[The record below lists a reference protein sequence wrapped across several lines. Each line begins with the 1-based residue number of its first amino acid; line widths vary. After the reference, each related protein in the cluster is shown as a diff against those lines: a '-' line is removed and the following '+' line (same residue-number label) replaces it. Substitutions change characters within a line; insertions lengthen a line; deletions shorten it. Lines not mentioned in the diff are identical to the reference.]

1 MLTEDEARRL
11 YREVLDKVSDS
22 LARDIAVSVFSGALR
37 GDIGSKTHDDTG
49 LDEAQDLIPLSNS
62 DALVV
67 ALRTLLSALDPIFQ
81 ESEVK
86 KILHP
91 TENTGECT
99 IVWDFDHAESTHVP
113 ELLEVPAQ
121 LVKVEPLP
129 VFSTDDLSRMRQRVA
144 KLADL
149 LQEFESELEQKGG
162 LANGHSD

>member
-1 MLTEDEARRL
+1 MLTEDEAGRL
-11 YREVLDKVSDS
+11 YREVLEKVDASV
-22 LARDIAVSVFSGALR
+22 ARDIEVSVFSGALR
-37 GDIGSKTHDDTG
+37 GDIGPKTHEDTG
-49 LDEAQDLIPLSNS
+49 LDETQDLIPISNK

-91 TENTGECT
+91 PNNTGECT
-99 IVWDFDHAESTHVP
+99 IIWDFDQAEPTHVP
-113 ELLEVPAQ
+113 EVLKVPAK

-129 VFSTDDLSRMRQRVA
+129 VLSTDDLSRIRQRVV

-149 LQEFESELEQKGG
+149 LQEFESELEKTG
-162 LANGHSD
+162 DW